1 MTAPELLADLRARGI
16 RVRVV
21 GDRFRLAPLGVL
33 TPELLEVVRQHK
45 PELLRL
51 LTDRPEVWPLARRC
65 CARGAGGGRSREV
78 RHEPGPARR
87 EAGLSRFSC
96 PLRVPP
102 RSRRQPQTP

>member
-21 GDRFRLAPLGVL
+21 GDRLRLAPLEVL

-51 LTDRPEVWPLARRC
+51 LAGRHEVSTPAACSWCGGALAPYPLDLAGRPALLCPTCKRWTL
-65 CARGAGGGRSREV
+65 AGG
-78 RHEPGPARR
+78 A
-87 EAGLSRFSC
+87 
-96 PLRVPP
+96 
-102 RSRRQPQTP
+102 T